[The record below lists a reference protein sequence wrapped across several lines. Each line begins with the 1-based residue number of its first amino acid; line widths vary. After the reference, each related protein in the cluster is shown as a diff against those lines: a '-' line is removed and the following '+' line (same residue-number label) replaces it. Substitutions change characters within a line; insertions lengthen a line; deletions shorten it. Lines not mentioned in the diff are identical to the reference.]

1 MIGEVGL
8 GGEVRSV
15 QRIESRLREAQL
27 MGFKKAIL
35 PKRDI
40 EGLSKEG
47 IEELELRGIERVEEA
62 INAALN

>member
-1 MIGEVGL
+1 VIGEVGL